1 MPFLGEMITLHGS
14 LIFVPTNGHMTPDFF
29 TPVNDTGEV
38 TIFSGFNVALQ
49 GPFHDTV
56 LVECER
62 PEGITLAKLY
72 RHLWALARERNRPC
86 PTVIALVMWAITAG
100 VRSSEIRKSPIRE
113 NAPANHKTIM
123 DPDNFADWNATTS
136 ESAYEG
142 DTMVSFGY
150 GIDFSEPHGPGEEEM
165 VRSLFYRHPEN
176 PVAPEQYLHNHG
188 VIFRNIPWDPGRDL
202 SSQIAAIVRDGE
214 FVDMRHLLD
223 DTRILHAKC
232 GIAYISG
239 IVGEER

>member
-1 MPFLGEMITLHGS
+1 
-14 LIFVPTNGHMTPDFF
+14 MTPDFF

-72 RHLWALARERNRPC
+72 RHLWALARERNSPC